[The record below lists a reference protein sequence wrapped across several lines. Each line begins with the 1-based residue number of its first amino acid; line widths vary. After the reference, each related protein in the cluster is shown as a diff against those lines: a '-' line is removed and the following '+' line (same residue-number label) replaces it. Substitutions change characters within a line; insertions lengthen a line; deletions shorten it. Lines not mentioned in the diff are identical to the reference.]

1 MQFWKQERKYY
12 KTGTNGDRLVLNIWE
27 KLKLKDLKYVLKLIF
42 YNNKFQKMPTIY
54 IDKLIRT
61 DRNTLSLEIDKLGK
75 LIVRA
80 PKKLPLD
87 EIHNFISKKEKWIKE
102 KQEKVKVHVETKQQ
116 IKYEDGAEF
125 FLTGKTYPLYF
136 IANYKYAMNFEDEQF
151 KIDLA
156 YKKYAKSLF
165 EQFYKIK
172 AKNFII
178 PRVVKLSKD
187 TGLKINDIKISS
199 AIRRW
204 GSCNSKKI
212 LNFSWRLVLAPEFAI
227 DYVIIHE
234 LAHTKE
240 LNHSDRFWQIVEKL
254 CPDYKLAEKW
264 LKDNGF
270 MLEL

>member
-1 MQFWKQERKYY
+1 
-12 KTGTNGDRLVLNIWE
+12 
-27 KLKLKDLKYVLKLIF
+27 
-42 YNNKFQKMPTIY
+42 MPTIY
-54 IDKLIRT
+54 IDKLIRS
-61 DRNTLSLEIDKLGK
+61 DRSTLSLEIDKSGN

-80 PKKLPLD
+80 PKKLPID
-87 EIHNFISKKEKWIKE
+87 EIKNFISKKENWIKE
-102 KQEKVKVHVETKQQ
+102 KQEKVKVRFETKQK
-116 IKYEDGAEF
+116 IKYEDGEEF
-125 FLTGKTYPLYF
+125 FLIGKKYSLRF
-136 IANYKYAMNFEDEQF
+136 VENYKYAMNFEDEQF
-151 KIDLA
+151 KIDMA

-165 EQFYKIK
+165 EQYYKIK

-187 TGLKINDIKISS
+187 TGLKINNVKISS

-204 GSCNSKKI
+204 GSCNSKKF

-240 LNHSDRFWQIVEKL
+240 LNHSDKFWLIVEKL